1 MAKEPSSKY
10 TKRYSPEFEGEAVT
24 LLRSSGRPVSPVATE
39 LGISDMTLAACAR
52 ELEKNA
58 ATLDREM
65 AEKQEK
71 MRLRNRIKELGNEI
85 EIP

>member
-10 TKRYSPEFEGEAVT
+10 TKRYSPEFKRDAVA
-24 LLRSSGRPVSPVATE
+24 LLRSSGRPVAPVATE
-39 LGISDMTLAACAR
+39 LGISDMTLAAWAR
-52 ELEKNA
+52 ELDKDA
-58 ATLDREM
+58 ATLGREM

-71 MRLRNRIKELGNEI
+71 MRLRNRIKELGDEI